1 MIKNR
6 KILIV
11 TDSFPPNFAP
21 RMGLLSYHLEKM
33 GWDVTIISED
43 NSEIHYNLPNLPKKV
58 YRYNYQANA
67 SKTEYYLK
75 SALNLIYDH
84 KTNSF
89 LNKFYKEIKNE
100 YFDLVLCSTFNEF
113 PLNLAYKISKKLN
126 IPLLCDIRDLAEQFG
141 SKIYDTNGQTHNY
154 IGRYFT
160 NLLRKRRIQRRNY
173 VLKKANAITTISPWH
188 LDFIKRYN
196 KNVYL
201 IYNGFSEK
209 DFIAKEVKSNS
220 FNIVYTGRLLDLNTR
235 NPELLF
241 NAIEELK
248 LEKLRIV
255 WYVDKTSK
263 EIISKEL
270 ENYPIT
276 KSISEINN
284 LVPVS
289 AIPNLLN
296 KSSIILV
303 LTNKST
309 EDGPKGIMTTKFFEA
324 IGVEKPVLCVRSDE
338 GCLSQVIKETN
349 AGLAATNVEE
359 VKSFITKKYK
369 EWENNGFTRQ
379 EIVSREKFSRENQ
392 AKQFVEIFNSLIK

>member
-58 YRYNYQANA
+58 YRYNYQAKA

-241 NAIEELK
+241 KAIEELK

-359 VKSFITKKYK
+359 VKSFITQKYK

>member
-1 MIKNR
+1 M
-6 KILIV
+6 
-11 TDSFPPNFAP
+11 
-21 RMGLLSYHLEKM
+21 
-33 GWDVTIISED
+33 
-43 NSEIHYNLPNLPKKV
+43 
-58 YRYNYQANA
+58 
-67 SKTEYYLK
+67 
-75 SALNLIYDH
+75 
-84 KTNSF
+84 
-89 LNKFYKEIKNE
+89 
-100 YFDLVLCSTFNEF
+100 CSTFNEF
-113 PLNLAYKISKKLN
+113 PLNLAYKISRKLN
-126 IPLLCDIRDLAEQFG
+126 VPLICDIRDLVEQFG
-141 SKIYDTNGQTHNY
+141 YNLYSRNKISNHSFN
-154 IGRYFT
+154 RFFT
-160 NLLRKRRIQRRNY
+160 NLIRKKRIYIRN
-173 VLKKANAITTISPWH
+173 KIISKADAITTVSPWH
-188 LDFIKRYN
+188 KEYLNQFN
-196 KNVYL
+196 TNVHL
-201 IYNGFSEK
+201 IYNGYSQEIFYSK
-209 DFIAKEVKSNS
+209 DVKSET
-220 FNIVYTGRLLDLNTR
+220 FDIIYTGRLLDPQAQ

-296 KSSIILV
+296 ESSIILV

>member
-1 MIKNR
+1 MGK

-113 PLNLAYKISKKLN
+113 PLNLAYKISRKLN
-126 IPLLCDIRDLAEQFG
+126 VPLICDIRDLVEQFG
-141 SKIYDTNGQTHNY
+141 DNLYSRNKISNHSFN
-154 IGRYFT
+154 RFFT
-160 NLLRKRRIQRRNY
+160 NLIRKKRIYIRN
-173 VLKKANAITTISPWH
+173 KIISKADAITTVSPWH
-188 LDFIKRYN
+188 KEYLNQFN
-196 KNVYL
+196 TNVHL
-201 IYNGFSEK
+201 IYNGYSQEIFYSK
-209 DFIAKEVKSNS
+209 DVKSET
-220 FNIVYTGRLLDLNTR
+220 FDIIYTGRLLDPQAQ

-241 NAIEELK
+241 KAIEELK

-255 WYVDKTSK
+255 WYVDKTSR

-296 KSSIILV
+296 ASSIILV

-359 VKSFITKKYK
+359 VKSFITQKYK